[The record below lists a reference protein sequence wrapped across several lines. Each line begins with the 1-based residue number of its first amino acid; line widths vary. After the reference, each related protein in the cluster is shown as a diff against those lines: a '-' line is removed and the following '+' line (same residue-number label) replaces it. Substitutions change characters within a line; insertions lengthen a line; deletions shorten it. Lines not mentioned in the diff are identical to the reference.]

1 LTKNIVRS
9 EEISSGRLTLL
20 KSIYLFV
27 QYEKIVAM
35 KAIGIEI
42 GNNGWK
48 NKAVKSRFA

>member
-1 LTKNIVRS
+1 MKVT
-9 EEISSGRLTLL
+9 
-20 KSIYLFV
+20 LFV

-35 KAIGIEI
+35 KAIGIET